1 MDRYTLL
8 YLKWIVSKDLLYLA
22 QGILLSVTW
31 QPACEGVWGRMDTY
45 VCMTQSLHCSPETM
59 TVLLISYTPK

>member
-31 QPACEGVWGRMDTY
+31 QPACEGSLGENGY
-45 VCMTQSLHCSPETM
+45 ICMYDSVPSLFT
-59 TVLLISYTPK
+59 